1 MPVESSNVRPAPPGQ
16 AGGNAPML
24 PDTERPELEE
34 DLKQRILA
42 GGDIPRHVAVI
53 MDGNGRWARRRR
65 RLRVFGHLAGRH
77 SVRQTVLG
85 CRELG
90 IEVLTLYTFSVENW
104 QRPAT
109 EVSALMRILQQTLRE
124 QRDEMRDNGIR
135 LAVIGRMEDL
145 PVPAQDTLRESMDS
159 LAGGRDMLLNLAL
172 SYGGRTEIARAARRI
187 AEEAARGELDP
198 AAVDEATVAR
208 HLYTAGLPDP
218 DLLIRT
224 SGEVRISNFLLW
236 QAAYA
241 EILVTPVLWPDF
253 RKEHLYRAILDY
265 QHRERRF
272 GRVR

>member
-1 MPVESSNVRPAPPGQ
+1 
-16 AGGNAPML
+16 ML
-24 PDTERPELEE
+24 PETERLELEE
-34 DLKQRILA
+34 QLKQDILA
-42 GGDIPRHVAVI
+42 GGDIPRHIAVI
-53 MDGNGRWARRRR
+53 MDGNGRWARSRNRP
-65 RLRVFGHLAGRH
+65 RVFGHLAGRH
-77 SVRQTVLG
+77 AVRQTVMG

-90 IEVLTLYTFSVENW
+90 VQVLTLYTFSVENW
-104 QRPAT
+104 QRPPA
-109 EVSALMRILQQTLRE
+109 EVSSLMRILQQTLRE

-135 LAVIGRMEDL
+135 LDVVGRMEDL
-145 PVPAQDTLRESMDS
+145 PAAVQRTLGESMEY

-172 SYGGRTEIARAARRI
+172 SYGGRTELA
-187 AEEAARGELDP
+187 EAARAIAREVREGTLDP
-198 AAVDEATVAR
+198 ERVDESTVAQ

-236 QAAYA
+236 QVAYS

-253 RKEHLYRAILDY
+253 KKEHLFRAILEY